1 MSNRDHVASDFHH
14 EVFPLNTDREKMT
27 PRAALLAVTGLAV
40 AAWVA
45 VVVTGYQVIR
55 FGEGLGERLAAMTE
69 QATPRTAASE
79 DPAESAERVSG
90 IAPAAGVGFRRAGQ
104 EVMKRPAI
112 TLEHIV
118 LASDEARLWTIASSA
133 DGMQVATL
141 TGPSA
146 LIQRL
151 GDDVISMLGDGNL
164 SAEQRSSSF
173 RQLLVKAFDVDT
185 ISRIVLGRYWRV
197 ATPEQRDEYRRLFED
212 YIVATY
218 ARRFADYS
226 GETMTVMGSRV
237 TKQNVTV
244 VRTKINLSK
253 GDPIKVDWL
262 VSTRNGGDGR
272 IIDVVVAGI
281 SMALT
286 HRSDFAAVIKRDGG
300 IDGLLRQLRSKISG
314 S

>member
-1 MSNRDHVASDFHH
+1 M
-14 EVFPLNTDREKMT
+14 
-27 PRAALLAVTGLAV
+27 AVTGLAV

-55 FGEGLGERLAAMTE
+55 FGEGLGTRLAAMTE
-69 QATPRTAASE
+69 QVPDSDAG
-79 DPAESAERVSG
+79 RVSE
-90 IAPAAGVGFRRAGQ
+90 IAPAAGVGFGHTAQGT
-104 EVMKRPAI
+104 VPATAI

-118 LASDEARLWTIASSA
+118 LAGDEARMWNISSSE
-133 DGMQVATL
+133 DGMQMASL
-141 TGPSA
+141 SGPSA
-146 LIQRL
+146 MVQRL
-151 GDDVISMLGDGNL
+151 GDDVITMLANSSL
-164 SAEQRSSSF
+164 SEMQRNDAF
-173 RQLLVKAFDVDT
+173 RQLLVAAFDVDT

-226 GETMTVMGSRV
+226 GETMKVMGSRV

-244 VRTKINLSK
+244 VRTRIHLTK
-253 GDPIKVDWL
+253 GDPVQVDWL

-272 IIDVVVAGI
+272 IIDVVVAGV

-300 IDGLLRQLRSKISG
+300 IDGLLRQLREKIAG

>member
-1 MSNRDHVASDFHH
+1 MANRDHAVSDFQHDAL
-14 EVFPLNTDREKMT
+14 PTDGQRSESHARMT
-27 PRAALLAVTGLAV
+27 PRGALLAMTGLAV

-55 FGEGLGERLAAMTE
+55 FGEGLGMRLAEMTD
-69 QATPRTAASE
+69 QGPQTGTAEAG
-79 DPAESAERVSG
+79 RVST
-90 IAPAAGVGFRRAGQ
+90 IAPAAGSGFGRAVQGAG
-104 EVMKRPAI
+104 ETPAI
-112 TLEHIV
+112 TLEHIIR
-118 LASDEARLWTIASSA
+118 AGDEARLWSVSSSE
-133 DGMQVATL
+133 DGMKMASL
-141 TGPSA
+141 SGPGA
-146 LIQRL
+146 MIQRL
-151 GDDVISMLGDGNL
+151 GDDVIAMLADSSL
-164 SAEQRSSSF
+164 SEDKRNESF
-173 RQLLVKAFDVDT
+173 RRLLVAAFDVDT

-197 ATPEQRDEYRRLFED
+197 ATPEQQEEYRHLFED

-226 GETMTVMGSRV
+226 GETMTVVGSRV

-244 VRTKINLSK
+244 VRTQIDLAK

-262 VSTRNGGDGR
+262 VSTRDGGDGR
-272 IIDVVVAGI
+272 IIDVVVAGV

-300 IDGLLRQLRSKISG
+300 IDGLLRQLRDKIAG